1 MINWSIK
8 HQLKNFLEEINNKKV
23 LDFGCGDGRYKKYVI
38 PNNEYIGIDVAE
50 SGHGSNKNYDVLYN
64 KKEIPFKDETFD
76 AIIFTE
82 VLEHIEDVDLTISEL
97 NRVLKTNGKLFVTTP
112 FIWAEHETPYDF
124 QRYTSFGIKKLFE
137 KHGFCIISYK
147 KLVKNKL
154 AIFLIIESELTK
166 YIDSFVSNRFLK
178 FIEDML
184 VYICKL
190 VFGTSIEYMIRR
202 ILFTHFN
209 QSLKMINR
217 KINYYKNL
225 KN

>member
-1 MINWSIK
+1 MINWYIK

-166 YIDSFVSNRFLK
+166 YIDSFVSNRLLKLFFKSYFVIVKIIFK
-178 FIEDML
+178 FILRFLLPNRVFDNL
-184 VYICKL
+184 YINNN
-190 VFGTSIEYMIRR
+190 I
-202 ILFTHFN
+202 IL
-209 QSLKMINR
+209 LK
-217 KINYYKNL
+217 K
-225 KN
+225 